1 LSRNGDAYARALPIE
16 QPTYSAQKTI
26 SETPPAEQR
35 PRQANLRKSKQW
47 RIAMN
52 ALKILIATALISTAT
67 LSAASAAWSFADQE
81 PATFASMY
89 PNRDV
94 LNGGAL
100 TPAGRM
106 GLERAGGAAPVFG
119 LGEVHTSHRHG

>member
-1 LSRNGDAYARALPIE
+1 
-16 QPTYSAQKTI
+16 
-26 SETPPAEQR
+26 
-35 PRQANLRKSKQW
+35 
-47 RIAMN
+47 MN
-52 ALKILIATALISTAT
+52 ALKILIATVLISTAT

-81 PATFASMY
+81 PAAFASMY

-106 GLERAGGAAPVFG
+106 GIERAGGAAPVFAR
-119 LGEVHTSHRHG
+119 GEVRTPHWHG